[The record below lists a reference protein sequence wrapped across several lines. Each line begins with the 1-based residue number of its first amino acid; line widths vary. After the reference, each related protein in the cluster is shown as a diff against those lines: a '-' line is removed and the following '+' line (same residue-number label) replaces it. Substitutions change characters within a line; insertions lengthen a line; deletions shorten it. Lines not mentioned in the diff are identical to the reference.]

1 MNPNALMKQVQNL
14 QKEMLKEQDKINNTI
29 FEGESSLV
37 KVKINGKKELTEIKI
52 ENEGTLDADD
62 IDALEDMIIIA
73 VNNAMKKVDQ
83 ETEKKMGK
91 YTNGIPGLF

>member
-29 FEGESSLV
+29 FEGESSLF
-37 KVKINGKKELTEIKI
+37 KVKINGKKELIEIKI

>member
-37 KVKINGKKELTEIKI
+37 KVKINGKKELIEIKI